1 MEDKVKEKVAL
12 GSISGY
18 NDLVY
23 ETQVLRVV
31 DDSHFATTN
40 KDGNRSGQ
48 CRVFYQP
55 LFSIRNTSLVLSQ
68 FNRIKLSR
76 KFYLL

>member
-1 MEDKVKEKVAL
+1 MKDKVKEKVAL
-12 GSISGY
+12 GYISGY

-31 DDSHFATTN
+31 DDSHFATN

-48 CRVFYQP
+48 CQVFINPYSPFEIHQ
-55 LFSIRNTSLVLSQ
+55 LSY
-68 FNRIKLSR
+68 FNLIGSS
-76 KFYLL
+76 